1 MAQKGNRNPAPPS
14 SRGIPS
20 DESLW
25 LPRHYGKEVK
35 EKGGLEDEIIWSAED
50 VVDFIFP
57 KAYQPKYYQVAV
69 EFLNLVLE
77 NETVTKEE
85 IGEFLKQK
93 NYSRSTLENK
103 IIPKLVRFGL
113 LKREREIEEGS
124 LGKGRSLILS
134 DSLTFTNYLTK
145 IGQAWKSQV
154 LTSRHK
160 RKKAAEKN
168 LMIPEEGSGS
178 A

>member
-1 MAQKGNRNPAPPS
+1 MSSKGNPNPAPPS

-35 EKGGLEDEIIWSAED
+35 GKGGLEEDIIWSAED
-50 VVDFIFP
+50 VVDHIFP
-57 KAYQPKYYQVAV
+57 RSYQPRYYRVAV
-69 EFLNLVLE
+69 DFLMLVLE

-85 IGEFLKQK
+85 IGKFLGEK

-113 LKREREIEEGS
+113 VKREREIEDGS
-124 LGKGRSLILS
+124 LGRGRSLILS
-134 DSLTFTNYLTK
+134 DSLTFANYLTK
-145 IGQAWKSQV
+145 IGLAWKSQV
-154 LTSRHK
+154 MTARHK
-160 RKKAAEKN
+160 RKKAAEKS
-168 LMIPEEGSGS
+168 LMIPEDK
-178 A
+178 